1 MTFSADLIWLI
12 VSFILTVCIF
22 SYLFGDNPL
31 FRLAT
36 GLLIGVS
43 AGYLAVT
50 IIYQVLLPKL
60 VVPLLQGSL
69 TALIPLLLS
78 GLLLTKLSPRLSRL
92 GNFSM
97 AYLVACGAA
106 IAIGGALLGTL
117 FTQVKGAMNSLAP
130 AATATNPDQKW
141 TLILEGGFI
150 LLGTIASLAYFNFGT
165 RENKNKQ
172 GKRPPMV
179 RLFSAIGQFF
189 IAITLGAVF
198 AGVLTSTITALAER
212 GDFLLTTIKTFF
224 GLG

>member
-1 MTFSADLIWLI
+1 MPLSADLIWLI
-12 VSFILTVCIF
+12 VSFVLTVCIF

-36 GLLIGVS
+36 GLLIGVTT
-43 AGYLAVT
+43 GYLAVT

-69 TALIPLLLS
+69 TVLIPLFLS

-97 AYLVACGAA
+97 AYLVASGAA

-117 FTQVKGAMNSLAP
+117 FTQVKGAMNSMAP
-130 AATATNPDQKW
+130 AATASVDQKW

-165 RENKNKQ
+165 RENKNKT

-179 RLFSAIGQFF
+179 RLFSAVGQFF
-189 IAITLGAVF
+189 IAVTLGAVF
-198 AGVLTSTITALAER
+198 AGVLTSTITALIER
-212 GDFLLTTIKTFF
+212 SDFLLTAIKTFL

>member
-1 MTFSADLIWLI
+1 MPLSADLIWLI
-12 VSFILTVCIF
+12 VSFVLTVCIF

-36 GLLIGVS
+36 GLLIGVTT
-43 AGYLAVT
+43 GYLAVT

-69 TALIPLLLS
+69 TVLIPLFLS

-117 FTQVKGAMNSLAP
+117 FTQVKGAMNSMAP
-130 AATATNPDQKW
+130 AATASVDQKW

-165 RENKNKQ
+165 RENKNKT

-179 RLFSAIGQFF
+179 RLFSAVGQFF
-189 IAITLGAVF
+189 IAVTLGAVF
-198 AGVLTSTITALAER
+198 AGVLTSTITALIER
-212 GDFLLTTIKTFF
+212 SDFLLTAIKTFL